1 MKRAKL
7 NFLIDAIGFIGF
19 LFLTGTG
26 VLMRYVL
33 PPGSGRRMT
42 IWGLDRHGWGAVHFW
57 IAIAFFAV
65 LAFHVWLHWRWIVCL
80 LQGRPREGS
89 GIRLG
94 LGALGI
100 VVVLAL
106 ASAPFISPVKRSTGG
121 AGNPALSSGLRGG
134 GEQIRGSMTL
144 RELEQSTQVPASYI
158 IKQLGLPPATSLDEQ
173 LGRLGRSH
181 GFEMGDVRRIVQ
193 EYVELH

>member
-1 MKRAKL
+1 VKRARL
-7 NFLIDAIGFIGF
+7 NFLIDAVGFIGF
-19 LFLTGTG
+19 VLLTATG

-33 PPGSGRRMT
+33 PPGSGRRIT
-42 IWGLDRHGWGAVHFW
+42 IWGLDRHGWGAAHFW

-94 LGALGI
+94 LGILGI
-100 VVVLAL
+100 AAVLAL
-106 ASAPFISPVKRSTGG
+106 ASAPFMSPVQRSTGG
-121 AGNPALSSGLRGG
+121 AGNPALSSGQGG
-134 GEQIRGSMTL
+134 GNEIRGSMTL
-144 RELEQSTQVPASYI
+144 RELEQSTQAPASYI

-193 EYVELH
+193 EYVESQ